1 MRSRRSCSCATASG
15 IAGRVGLGEAGGGE
29 DGYARTRL
37 PAEFT
42 AAVVAAPSRSFSRPA
57 RPPGGGGGGPRP
69 RVVWLTGHGVRRG
82 RAHQESKPG
91 LKGLFRPV
99 DAKKM
104 CEHGGEEGVRVML
117 RDHACTPTCLA
128 RGRETSW

>member
-1 MRSRRSCSCATASG
+1 M
-15 IAGRVGLGEAGGGE
+15 
-29 DGYARTRL
+29 
-37 PAEFT
+37 
-42 AAVVAAPSRSFSRPA
+42 AAPSRSFSRPA